1 MKNYSRV
8 KFLVFGFL
16 FLVSLIFY
24 VLPSF
29 CNPTIIIK
37 GKIDLPVAHLKNL
50 IAKSLQR
57 NFKLDQ
63 EQFRSGHHEN
73 LDHYPLFNPPLF
85 PYSSF
90 FEVRAVPIPG
100 PHREIK
106 DFSNP
111 DLAKAP
117 FFEGKVHDD
126 GSYEIVAPAHPGEY
140 VIVLQTDQM
149 IWKRVIA
156 SSSMDGVVISGQDL
170 DLEQTVIAE
179 IDLALESFQIY
190 LPLEKIP
197 TYFSNTIK
205 EKFFELEYALK
216 KEKVRSRQW
225 RKLGLEA
232 LDQALQTRLQRK
244 KYDDRKLLAK
254 RLQVPR
260 YDFSF
265 LGSAQRMQ
273 ELDVEVWKQ
282 LKRFR
287 HSGQV
292 LLSPLEMNQAK
303 AVPPEVFAGND
314 SSDVKSQNAHIT
326 TTGQGPGPVKVWLRW
341 KQGIRSFGFKL
352 EKQTALTGPSAFE
365 VRLFSPVGE
374 VIETYRWWSLS
385 QDQAPG
391 FYGVT
396 SPQKFSVVEVTMP
409 AAGKIILSDL
419 LVSDF
424 YDPKTQNGWRASGA
438 WAMVSDKLPTKAVKA
453 LEKTKSA
460 VPWVFDHQAREV
472 SSPLKVEDR
481 CTYEYNSSAGSYF
494 HLDMGQASGGH
505 GQDQILVSPVVHL
518 SNLPFDEQDQIT
530 SDRGD
535 FASWISGTWKGL
547 DELDI
552 LAGQSPCLDYTQ
564 TVNKNY
570 LLRNRGGAGFNRAS
584 YADVPRAA
592 HWAQLDFQGRFDGPP
607 SQGKKI
613 IEYSLDNGN
622 SWQQAWWYR
631 DEKHR
636 GQQGRWWNN
645 QLALYSDSD
654 LVNRA
659 LETPCLGTDFNQD
672 GKSDFHF
679 DIGGDGQINEKD
691 CRQWDQRFF
700 HFPKGPLF
708 TTLPEN
714 REQLLSL
721 IPGASLLVRFRWETP
736 KKVQAC
742 LPGQCPTWDI
752 DDVSINSDV
761 EDLGYYTDFDWRN
774 EPWE

>member
-1 MKNYSRV
+1 MKSCGRLF
-8 KFLVFGFL
+8 FLL
-16 FLVSLIFY
+16 SLLLNL
-24 VLPSF
+24 LP
-29 CNPTIIIK
+29 CYGNPTIIIK

-50 IAKSLQR
+50 IPKFLQR
-57 NFKLDQ
+57 DFKLDQ

-73 LDHYPLFNPPLF
+73 LDHYPLFQPLHF
-85 PYSSF
+85 PYSAF

-100 PHREIK
+100 PHRETK

-179 IDLALESFQIY
+179 IDLALESFQIF
-190 LPLEKIP
+190 LPVENIP
-197 TYFSNTIK
+197 SYFLNTIK
-205 EKFFELEYALK
+205 EKVFELEYALK

-225 RKLGLEA
+225 RRIGLEA
-232 LDQALQTRLQRK
+232 LDEALQVRLKRK
-244 KYDDRKLLAK
+244 KFDDRKLLTK
-254 RLQVPR
+254 KSLGPR

-265 LGSAQRMQ
+265 LGSAQRMEQ
-273 ELDVEVWKQ
+273 LEVEVWKQ
-282 LKRFR
+282 LKRFKFA
-287 HSGQV
+287 SEV
-292 LLSPLEMNQAK
+292 LLSPHEMNQAK
-303 AVPPEVFAGND
+303 ATVPEVFAGND
-314 SSDVKSQNAHIT
+314 SSDVKMQNAHIT
-326 TTGQGPGPVKVWLRW
+326 TTGLGPMKVWLRW
-341 KQGIRSFGFKL
+341 KQGVRSLGFKL
-352 EKQTALTGPSAFE
+352 EKQTALIGPSAFE
-365 VRLFSPVGE
+365 VRLYSSVGE
-374 VIETYRWWSLS
+374 VIETYRWWTLP
-385 QDQAPG
+385 QDQGAG
-391 FYGVT
+391 FYGIS
-396 SPQKFSVVEVTMP
+396 SPQKFAVAEITMP
-409 AAGKIILSDL
+409 SAGKMILSDV

-424 YDPKTQNGWRASGA
+424 YDPKTQNGWRPLGA
-438 WAMVSDKLPTKAVKA
+438 WSMIHDKPPTKSVRA
-453 LEKTKSA
+453 LQVTKSI

-472 SSPLKVEDR
+472 SSPLKIEDR
-481 CTYEYNSSAGSYF
+481 CTYEYNSSSGSYY
-494 HLDMGQASGGH
+494 HMDMGQVSASESSDH
-505 GQDQILVSPVVHL
+505 ILVSPVVHL
-518 SNLPFDEQDQIT
+518 SNLPLDEQDLMA
-530 SDRGD
+530 SERGD

-636 GQQGRWWNN
+636 GQQGRWFNN

-654 LVNRA
+654 LVNHA

-679 DIGGDGQINEKD
+679 DIGGDGQINDKD
-691 CRQWDQRFF
+691 CRQWDQRFY
-700 HFPKGPLF
+700 HFPKGTLS
-708 TTLPEN
+708 TSLPEN

-721 IPGASLLVRFRWETP
+721 IPGASVLVRFRWERP
-736 KKVQAC
+736 KKAQVC
-742 LPGQCPTWDI
+742 SPGQCPTWDI

-761 EDLGYYTDFDWRN
+761 EDLGYFTDFDWAN
-774 EPWE
+774 QPWQ